1 MSQTESREGTSA
13 ERGSDR
19 ETNSSAVEEIAS
31 KMLRIQNKRYYVD
44 VKQNSRGKFIKL
56 VEVLNN
62 GTRNKINIPMPV
74 VGEIRDRLTSFA
86 DFYAQLDPAQTGQ
99 APEEGKLKSEMQR
112 SAGRRYYFDL
122 KENERGRFL
131 RISQTSPYGQRATL
145 ALPAQGIVDI
155 RNTLSEFLEQHG
167 GDEGTC
173 SDEDENGEMPQPK
186 EMRIERKRFYF
197 DCGRNN
203 RGSFL
208 RVSEVTSNFRSSITI
223 PRQGLSKFKEIVC
236 DLADELN
243 A

>member
-1 MSQTESREGTSA
+1 MSQTESREGRSGD
-13 ERGSDR
+13 RGSDR
-19 ETNSSAVEEIAS
+19 ERGSSAVEEIAS

-74 VGEIRDRLTSFA
+74 VGDIRDRLTSFA

-99 APEEGKLKSEMQR
+99 VPEEGKLKSETQR
-112 SAGRRYYFDL
+112 SGGRRYYFDL
-122 KENERGRFL
+122 KENQRGRFL
-131 RISQTSPYGQRATL
+131 RISQLTQFGARATL

-155 RNTLSEFLEQHG
+155 RNTLSEFLDQHG
-167 GDEGTC
+167 GDEGA
-173 SDEDENGEMPQPK
+173 SDEEEDGELPQAK

-223 PRQGLSKFKEIVC
+223 PRQGLSKFKDILC

>member
-1 MSQTESREGTSA
+1 MSQTESREGRSV
-13 ERGSDR
+13 ERESDR
-19 ETNSSAVEEIAS
+19 ERGSSAVEEIAS
-31 KMLRIQNKRYYVD
+31 KALRIQNKRYYVD

-56 VEVLNN
+56 VEVVNN
-62 GTRNKINIPMPV
+62 GNRNKINIPMPV

-86 DFYAQLDPAQTGQ
+86 DFYAQLDPAQTEEI
-99 APEEGKLKSEMQR
+99 PEDGRLKSEMQR

-122 KENERGRFL
+122 KENKRGRFL
-131 RISQTSPYGQRATL
+131 RISQTSPYGARSTI

-155 RNTLSEFLEQHG
+155 RNTFSEFYDSYG
-167 GDEGTC
+167 SDEGA
-173 SDEDENGEMPQPK
+173 SDEDENAELPQSK

-223 PRQGLSKFKEIVC
+223 PRQGLLKFKDLVC
-236 DLADELN
+236 DVAEELN